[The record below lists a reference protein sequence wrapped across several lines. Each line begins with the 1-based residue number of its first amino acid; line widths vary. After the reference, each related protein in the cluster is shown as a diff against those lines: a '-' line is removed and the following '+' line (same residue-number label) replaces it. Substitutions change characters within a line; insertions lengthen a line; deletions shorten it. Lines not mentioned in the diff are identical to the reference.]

1 MIQELTLTRE
11 EQDVVSMLEEQ
22 APYLL
27 PYYANSVPEARTATL
42 QRFVMSLM
50 REDIDGIYSTSYDL
64 HNVSPQKPVPL
75 LEDGS
80 YKVYTLESG
89 ELLFIPI
96 RQMYAFQRMEGGEAV
111 FHLKAEELYTYTSVS
126 ELIHLFQANS
136 SWGALLLELEDSSAN
151 LALSLAYWKYRKYVS
166 EIEDETTIQYA
177 LYQKQQSR
185 SFHAELLFEQ
195 FSVLG
200 HNLHPCAKTRMGM
213 DACEVMRYAPEF
225 ENSIPLR
232 FLAIHREW
240 IEQRIVKGRE
250 LFTVFLGLERAM
262 EKELG
267 YRNLSLSD
275 YVPVPVH
282 PWQLQHVIPV
292 VYQDELENGVI
303 VILKDYEVNSF
314 ALSSFRTVQAESLV
328 VKAALRAQMTST
340 IRSISPQTANNA
352 AVFTELLQAVMGR
365 EQQLSQHFVPVYE
378 WGGGSFR
385 SQDEQKKRNLSFVLR
400 EQVTVEEQELAITG
414 TALYSESLV
423 SDQPILLELI
433 YQYKQ
438 KLGSKSLE
446 QAAFQWFS
454 EYASLALEGFVT
466 LMVKYGIGLEG
477 HLQNSI
483 PVFRDGC
490 IVRMLFR
497 DWGGARIYKPRLE
510 QAALSVDFYQDSAIL
525 TSSLIE
531 MQNKVFYTVIQNHL
545 GEIVYLLSKH
555 MNLLEEVCWAE
566 VRRICEYLFQGLAG
580 EYSAAARQ
588 DRDAF
593 FAQTVDYK
601 ALLTMRLKEGEKS
614 YSYVKV
620 DNPLYKGDI

>member
-1 MIQELTLTRE
+1 MIGELTLTLE

-27 PYYANSVPEARTATL
+27 PYYANSVSEARTATL

-50 REDIDGIYSTSYDL
+50 REDIEGIYSTSYDL
-64 HNVSPQKPVPL
+64 HNVSPQKSVPL
-75 LEDGS
+75 LKDGL

-96 RQMYAFQRMEGGEAV
+96 RQMHAFQRMEGGEAV
-111 FHLKAEELYTYTSVS
+111 FHLKADELYEYTSVS
-126 ELIHLFQANS
+126 ELVPLFQS
-136 SWGALLLELEDSSAN
+136 DPCWSALLLELENSSAN
-151 LALSLAYWKYRKYVS
+151 LALSLAYWEYRKHLS
-166 EIEDETTIQYA
+166 GIEDESTIQYA
-177 LYQKQQSR
+177 LRQKQQNG
-185 SFHAELLFEQ
+185 SFQAELLFEQ

-213 DACEVMRYAPEF
+213 NAAEVLRYAPEF

-232 FLAIHREW
+232 FLAVHRKW

-250 LFTVFLGLERAM
+250 LFTVFPELEQAM
-262 EKELG
+262 ERELG
-267 YRNLSLSD
+267 YRNLPLTD

-282 PWQLQHVIPV
+282 PWQLQHIIPV
-292 VYQDELENGVI
+292 MYQDELENDVVI
-303 VILKDYEVNSF
+303 ILKDYEVNSF
-314 ALSSFRTVQAESLV
+314 ALSSFRTVQAGSLV
-328 VKAALRAQMTST
+328 VKTALHAQMTST

-352 AVFTELLQAVMGR
+352 AVFTEMLQTVMER

-385 SQDEQKKRNLSFVLR
+385 SQDTQKKRNLSFVLR
-400 EQVTVEEQELAITG
+400 EQITVGEQELAITG
-414 TALYSESLV
+414 TAIYSESLV

-433 YQYKQ
+433 HQYKQ
-438 KLGSKSLE
+438 KVRSKSLE
-446 QAAFQWFS
+446 QAAFGWFS
-454 EYASLALEGFVT
+454 EYASIALEGFVT

-483 PVFRDGC
+483 PVFRDGR

-510 QAALSVDFYQDSAIL
+510 QAALSVDFFQDSSIL

-555 MNLLEEVCWAE
+555 VNLLEEACWAE
-566 VRRICEYLFQGLAG
+566 VRRICEYLFQSLEE
-580 EYSAAARQ
+580 EYGTAAWQ

-593 FAQTVDYK
+593 FARTVDYK
-601 ALLTMRLKEGEKS
+601 ALLTMRMKEGEKS

-620 DNPLYKGDI
+620 ANPLYKGDS

>member
-1 MIQELTLTRE
+1 MIGQLTLTQE
-11 EQDVVSMLEEQ
+11 EKEVVSMLEEQ
-22 APYLL
+22 APHLL
-27 PYYANSVPEARTATL
+27 SYYANSIPKARTATL
-42 QRFVMSLM
+42 QRFVVSLM
-50 REDIDGIYSTSYDL
+50 REDIDGMYSTSYDL
-64 HNVSPQKPVPL
+64 HNVSPQKSVPL
-75 LEDGS
+75 LKDGS

-89 ELLFIPI
+89 EQLFIPI
-96 RQMYAFQRMEGGEAV
+96 RHMYAFQRMEVGEAV
-111 FHLKAEELYTYTSVS
+111 FHLKAEELYEYTSVS
-126 ELIHLFQANS
+126 ELIHLLQSNPC
-136 SWGALLLELEDSSAN
+136 WWDLLLELENSSAN
-151 LALSLAYWKYRKYVS
+151 LALSLAYWEYRKYLS
-166 EIEDETTIQYA
+166 GIQDESTIQYA
-177 LYQKQQSR
+177 LRQKQQDC

-195 FSVLG
+195 FSMLG

-213 DACEVMRYAPEF
+213 AACEVMRYAPEF

-232 FLAIHREW
+232 FLAVHRKW

-250 LFTVFLGLERAM
+250 LFTVFQGLEQAVER
-262 EKELG
+262 ELG
-267 YRNLSLSD
+267 YRNLLPSD

-282 PWQLQHVIPV
+282 PWQLQHIIPV

-314 ALSSFRTVQAESLV
+314 ALSSFRTVQAGNLV
-328 VKAALRAQMTST
+328 VKTALRAQMTST

-352 AVFTELLQAVMGR
+352 AVFTELLQTVMER
-365 EQQLSQHFVPVYE
+365 EQQLRQHFVPVYE

-385 SQDEQKKRNLSFVLR
+385 SRDEQKKRNLSFVLR
-400 EQVTVEEQELAITG
+400 ERVTAEEQELAITG

-433 YQYKQ
+433 HQYKQ
-438 KLGSKSLE
+438 KHGSKSLE
-446 QAAFQWFS
+446 EAAFQWFS

-510 QAALSVDFYQDSAIL
+510 RTALPVGFYRDSSIL

-555 MNLLEEVCWAE
+555 VHLLEEACWAE
-566 VRRICEYLFQGLAG
+566 VSRICEYLFQNLEEECGT
-580 EYSAAARQ
+580 AARQ

-593 FAQTVDYK
+593 FARTVDYK
-601 ALLTMRLKEGEKS
+601 ALLTMRMKAGEKS

>member
-1 MIQELTLTRE
+1 
-11 EQDVVSMLEEQ
+11 
-22 APYLL
+22 
-27 PYYANSVPEARTATL
+27 
-42 QRFVMSLM
+42 
-50 REDIDGIYSTSYDL
+50 
-64 HNVSPQKPVPL
+64 
-75 LEDGS
+75 
-80 YKVYTLESG
+80 
-89 ELLFIPI
+89 
-96 RQMYAFQRMEGGEAV
+96 
-111 FHLKAEELYTYTSVS
+111 
-126 ELIHLFQANS
+126 
-136 SWGALLLELEDSSAN
+136 
-151 LALSLAYWKYRKYVS
+151 
-166 EIEDETTIQYA
+166 
-177 LYQKQQSR
+177 
-185 SFHAELLFEQ
+185 
-195 FSVLG
+195 
-200 HNLHPCAKTRMGM
+200 M

-240 IEQRIVKGRE
+240 IEQRIVKGGE

-267 YRNLSLSD
+267 YRNLPLSD

-314 ALSSFRTVQAESLV
+314 ALSSFRTVQAGSLV

-352 AVFTELLQAVMGR
+352 AVFTELLQAVMER

-423 SDQPILLELI
+423 SDQPILLEII

-483 PVFRDGC
+483 PVFFVMVVSSACYSG
-490 IVRMLFR
+490 I
-497 DWGGARIYKPRLE
+497 GEE
-510 QAALSVDFYQDSAIL
+510 QEY
-525 TSSLIE
+525 TSR
-531 MQNKVFYTVIQNHL
+531 
-545 GEIVYLLSKH
+545 
-555 MNLLEEVCWAE
+555 A
-566 VRRICEYLFQGLAG
+566 
-580 EYSAAARQ
+580 
-588 DRDAF
+588 
-593 FAQTVDYK
+593 
-601 ALLTMRLKEGEKS
+601 
-614 YSYVKV
+614 
-620 DNPLYKGDI
+620 